1 MDALILVAVL
11 TLNVLISI
19 WNCYAVGSA
28 WKDTMAMGGWF
39 NKTILWSAVIQSGI
53 GFSMPILII
62 LAYIAQVVLT
72 GGAEPT
78 LTPEEGRQMMKG
90 IFSLWYVA
98 VIFPILGSGLAIWAH
113 SLREAYRRRDF
124 ASIAT
129 AGWNTFAQIHNTV
142 SAVNNIGGALGDV
155 GKLFGEALD
164 GGGDDAKGKIAILV
178 ILITVTSLVAGFMIA
193 FGLVRYFANR
203 TQSRLEEYA
212 EQGNLRQGR
221 RYV

>member
-1 MDALILVAVL
+1 
-11 TLNVLISI
+11 
-19 WNCYAVGSA
+19 
-28 WKDTMAMGGWF
+28 MGGWF
-39 NKTILWSAVIQSGI
+39 NKTILWSAVIQSGV

-62 LAYIAQVVLT
+62 LAYVAQAVLT

-90 IFSLWYVA
+90 IVSLWYVA

-129 AGWNTFAQIHNTV
+129 AGWNSFAQIHNTV

-155 GKLFGEALD
+155 GKLFGNLLGEKGD
-164 GGGDDAKGKIAILV
+164 GKGKVAILMIILV
-178 ILITVTSLVAGFMIA
+178 IISLVAGFMIA

-212 EQGNLRQGR
+212 QDAGLRRGR
-221 RYV
+221 GYA

>member
-1 MDALILVAVL
+1 MDALILFAVL
-11 TLNVLISI
+11 LLNVLISV

-39 NKTILWSAVIQSGI
+39 NKTVLWSAVIQSGV
-53 GFSMPILII
+53 GFSMPILLV
-62 LAYIAQVVLT
+62 LAYGSSVFLT
-72 GGAEPT
+72 SGAEPM
-78 LTPEEGRQMMKG
+78 LTPEEAKEMMQA

-129 AGWNTFAQIHNTV
+129 AGWNSFAQIHNTV
-142 SAVNNIGGALGDV
+142 SAVNNIGGALGNV
-155 GKLFGEALD
+155 GELFGKALEGKGD
-164 GGGDDAKGKIAILV
+164 GKGKVAILV
-178 ILITVTSLVAGFMIA
+178 ILLVVIAIVAGFMIA

-203 TQSRLEEYA
+203 AESRIEEFA
-212 EQGNLRQGR
+212 ASGMAR
-221 RYV
+221 RTA